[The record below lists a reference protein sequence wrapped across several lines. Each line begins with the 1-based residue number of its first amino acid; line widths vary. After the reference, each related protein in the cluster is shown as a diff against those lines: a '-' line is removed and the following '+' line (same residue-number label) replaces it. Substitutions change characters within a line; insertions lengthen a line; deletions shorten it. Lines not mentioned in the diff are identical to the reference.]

1 MTTSMLN
8 VADYDYAKMF
18 DRLPDMACL
27 IDRAGRFVVLAS
39 SWEKVLGWTAEEL
52 RRTAWIDLV
61 HADDQTELKTK
72 LDAAFSSEFEIRFSH
87 RMRCKD
93 GSDKW
98 LSWAVRSLPDEPYAM
113 ATVRDITES
122 HQQAHL
128 VALEKERLE
137 RAIRGTQEGLWEWNV
152 VTDAVYLSP
161 RFKELLGF
169 DDHELPNNKESFF
182 SRVHPD
188 DLSNVRTATA
198 RHFEQREPYEVELRV
213 LTKAGE
219 YRWYCTRGMAEWDE
233 TGRAIR
239 QTGCM
244 SDITQRRLAE
254 QRERVNEQRLNF
266 ALEATE
272 FGDWSMDIASQVLT
286 RSLQHDR
293 CFGYEEPPAVWD
305 YKSFMAH
312 IHPDD
317 RAMVH
322 KEYVDAMKGKGDF
335 DVEMRVVWPDQTV
348 HWLWSKG
355 RFYFAQAGQLERVA
369 GFVVEITK
377 KKLEEAALKETEG
390 RYTLLFNNNLD
401 GIIQTTI
408 EGKILAANPSA
419 CAIMGAPEATILQC
433 TSRDFVDDQ
442 DDRHALF
449 AGSLYRD
456 GYARGALRLRRIDG
470 SCFDADMSCSV
481 YKDYSQKTVLS
492 FTFRDVTAQKKAEA
506 AIHQLAF
513 YDPLTGLSNRRLL
526 IDRMKQLLASTKRT
540 KHISSVFFIDLDF
553 FKNVNDARGHAVG
566 DLLLKMV
573 AERLSDLV
581 REGDTVARIGGD
593 EFVVLATNLSP
604 DHNEGVERAALIAE
618 KIRAALCEPFLI
630 DDLPYNLGCSIGITF
645 LTKDNDSADDLLR
658 EADTAMYHAKEGGR
672 NRVSRFDPG
681 MHKNAIEHLSLKN
694 DLLNAL
700 SKDEISMH
708 IQPQIDRFGATV
720 GAELLMRWTHPVRGD
735 ISPAVFIP
743 LAEQT
748 GAILALGDWALE
760 QGCHLIRRL
769 AKAGTPIPISI
780 NISPRQFRR
789 DDFAQRIIHVLEQT
803 GASPSSLVL
812 EVTEGLLID
821 NVDATVTMM
830 TKLARL
836 GIRFSIDDFGTGY
849 SSLAYI
855 RRLPLHEIKIDRS
868 FVKSVPH
875 DADET
880 AIVQTIT
887 AMAKNLDLKVV
898 AEGVET
904 KQQAEFLV
912 ASGCDAMQGYLF
924 ARPMA
929 IEKWLV
935 EHLDT
940 ERQTKVT

>member
-1 MTTSMLN
+1 MTTSISN
-8 VADYDYAKMF
+8 AAQHDYVQVL
-18 DRLPDMACL
+18 DRLPDMSCML
-27 IDRAGRFVVLAS
+27 DRDGRFVALAS
-39 SWEKVLGWTAEEL
+39 NWKKVLGWTAEEL
-52 RRTAWIDLV
+52 SNGGWIDLV
-61 HADDQTELKTK
+61 HVDDQSDVKEKLQDACNGDTEQ
-72 LDAAFSSEFEIRFSH
+72 RFSH

-93 GSDKW
+93 GTEKW
-98 LSWAVRSLPDEPYAM
+98 LAWAVRALPNEPYAM
-113 ATVRDITES
+113 ATVRDATE
-122 HQQAHL
+122 QFQREYF

-137 RAIRGTQEGLWEWNV
+137 RAIRGTQEGLWEWDV

-169 DDHELPNNKESFF
+169 ADHELPNRKDSFF

-188 DLSNVRTATA
+188 DLSNIHSATA
-198 RHFEQREPYEVELRV
+198 RHFEQRTPYEVELRV
-213 LTKAGE
+213 QTKDGE

-244 SDITQRRLAE
+244 YDITQRRLAE
-254 QRERVNEQRLNF
+254 QRERVNEQRLSF

-272 FGDWSMDIASQVLT
+272 FGDWSMDIASKVLT

-293 CFGYEEPPAVWD
+293 CFGYEDPPAVWD
-305 YKSFMAH
+305 YKTFMAH

-335 DVEMRVVWPDQTV
+335 DVEMRVVWPDQTI

-355 RFYFAQAGQLERVA
+355 RFYFDQAGELERVA

-377 KKLEEAALKETEG
+377 KKLEEAAMKETEG

-401 GIIQTTI
+401 GIIQTTTD
-408 EGKILAANPSA
+408 GVILAANPSA

-456 GYARGALRLRRIDG
+456 GYARGALRLRRKDG

-481 YKDYSQKTVLS
+481 YKDYSHKTVLS
-492 FTFRDVTAQKKAEA
+492 FTFRDVTAQKKAEE
-506 AIHQLAF
+506 AIHRLAF

-526 IDRMKQLLASTKRT
+526 IDRMKQLLASTKRSE
-540 KHISSVFFIDLDF
+540 HISSVFFIDLDF

-573 AERLSDLV
+573 AERLTALV

-593 EFVVLATNLSP
+593 EFVVLATNLSV
-604 DHNEGVERAALIAE
+604 DLNEGSVRAALVAE
-618 KIRAALCEPFLI
+618 KIRASLCEPFVI

-645 LTKDNDSADDLLR
+645 LTKHSDSADDLLR

-672 NRVSRFDPG
+672 NRVSRFEPG

-720 GAELLMRWTHPVRGD
+720 GAELLMRWTHLARGD

-748 GAILALGDWALE
+748 GAILDLGDWALE
-760 QGCHLIRRL
+760 QGCQLIRQL
-769 AKAGTPIPISI
+769 AEAGSPMPISI

-789 DDFAQRIIHVLEQT
+789 DDFAKRIEHILEQT

-830 TKLARL
+830 TKLAGI

-904 KQQAEFLV
+904 TQQAEFLV
-912 ASGCDAMQGYLF
+912 AAGCDAMQGYLF

-929 IEKWLV
+929 IDKWLQ
-935 EHLDT
+935 EHLEKHSQKKAD
-940 ERQTKVT
+940 